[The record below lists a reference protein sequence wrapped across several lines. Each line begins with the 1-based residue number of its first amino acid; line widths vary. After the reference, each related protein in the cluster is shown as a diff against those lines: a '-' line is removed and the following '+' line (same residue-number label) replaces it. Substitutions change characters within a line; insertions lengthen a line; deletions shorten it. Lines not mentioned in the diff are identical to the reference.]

1 MNNVKKHD
9 ETITSLGIE
18 QINQVLNALTD
29 MSERDIAFILDALN
43 LHEQGK
49 IALIPTKPNS
59 KAPKL
64 NQWTTITSP
73 INDIYYHI
81 VNRLGGLG
89 IRIQT
94 FEGKIKLVVL
104 DFDGKKSKV
113 DVENN
118 TTVDKDYS
126 RLDLYK
132 MFHKEF
138 KDECLI
144 IKTASTNGNQAIF
157 LVDESEYELDRDNHP
172 LNFKYPYDYAAEGL
186 RNEPID
192 GSIERFC
199 DDRKK
204 QVCTVSTKING
215 NSYHV
220 SPDSKF
226 DKISDIPIIDAKD
239 FQLRTEKVMLLNRF
253 TTYIPASESKDIEK
267 ETNVGFVRNS
277 KRHDVPNYLIE
288 KEAEEVLMWLKAND
302 GSKHDIYLALGN
314 FYANMARISKE
325 SAIKIHEKILEKA
338 PTLFKNNADALKTL
352 FKGYNNND
360 NDKKQTG
367 ARHIYDEYASHL
379 ESAQEFWIKRFKY
392 THNITKYHPNG
403 QTGKKYDCIV
413 ENPYTK
419 QIELHKIRVKSNK
432 DGSFEDYTDEVKPV
446 LGLEIVDIERIQNSI
461 VPSANDTF
469 RFSYI
474 ASGRM
479 NIQTIEGSTLK
490 EIQDKL
496 RSQIGLVL
504 SSSFGYVFNQIVAFY
519 TRNNLI
525 KVSKTAPVA
534 GIFEIDGVLRRFDYN
549 LNEIKPTYDKQ
560 KLINALDLL
569 EQIRDILPTDDNKF
583 GAIIADGLLL
593 PFSFVL
599 KQHGNQIR
607 YQILLGAGKTGKSSI
622 GELEVNLYNPTRIN
636 SVSGNIFNAGQFASE
651 WQVGTKF
658 GISSYVVCINEVAK
672 AFNDENIVEIL
683 KSAIETPIAR
693 ATNDGTYYSYSSLI
707 MTSNVDLPQ
716 TDAMVRRSST
726 YYFTPAERLSEDDI
740 DALADLLNV
749 SGTNSRFTE
758 LAPIGDFVFTFL
770 HNNMD
775 LFDTLNTDELKIRVI
790 EEIEKETGK
799 NLDWCKQDVKE
810 DNKVVIDELDADTL
824 AEFTQ
829 EVKNIYNNSFRN
841 YSNYDYNDDDGMYYK
856 TLPFLDTKLIS
867 LISRGAIPFLAFD
880 NKNDKIF
887 IVGHRVKDFFAKRHQ
902 KIVTNKQLAEEF
914 EIFNKQYEVEEGRM
928 TVDGKYHR
936 GLKCDVELIVDLLNN
951 EIDID
956 NDDNDD
962 NNNDVWTPEE
972 EEELQR
978 LLAKKEASK

>member
-1 MNNVKKHD
+1 MNNLEKHD

-64 NQWTTITSP
+64 KQWTTITSP

-89 IRIQT
+89 IRIQA

-144 IKTASTNGNQAIF
+144 IKTASTNGYQAIF

-226 DKISDIPIIDAKD
+226 DKISDVPIIEAKD

-253 TTYIPASESKDIEK
+253 TTYIPASESEDIEK

-288 KEAEEVLMWLKAND
+288 KESEEVLMWLKAND

-325 SAIKIHEKILEKA
+325 SATKIHEKILEKA

-446 LGLEIVDIERIQNSI
+446 LGLEIVEIERIQNSI

-474 ASGRM
+474 ASGRK

-496 RSQIGLVL
+496 RSQIGIVL
-504 SSSFGYVFNQIVAFY
+504 SGSFGYVFNQIVAFY

-534 GIFEIDGVLRRFDYN
+534 GIFEIDGVLRRFNYD
-549 LNEIKPTYDKQ
+549 LNEIKPKYDKQ
-560 KLINALDLL
+560 KLIRAWDLL
-569 EQIRDILPTDDNKF
+569 EEIRDILPTDENKF

-607 YQILLGAGKTGKSSI
+607 YQILLGAGKTWKSSI

-636 SVSGNIFNAGQFASE
+636 SVSGNIFNAGQFSSE

-658 GISSYVVCINEVAK
+658 GIASYVSVINEVAK
-672 AFNDENIVEIL
+672 SFNDENIVEIL

-693 ATNDGTYYSYSSLI
+693 ATNDGVYYSYSSLI

-810 DNKVVIDELDADTL
+810 DSNVVIDELDADTL
-824 AEFTQ
+824 ANITQ
-829 EVKNIYNNSFRN
+829 EIKTIYNYNFRN
-841 YSNYDYNDDDGMYYK
+841 YHNYDYKDDEGMHYK
-856 TLPFLDTKLIS
+856 TMAFSEENLVALIA
-867 LISRGAIPFLAFD
+867 RGAIPFLAYD
-880 NKNDKIF
+880 NKADKIF
-887 IVGHRVKDFFAKRHQ
+887 IIGHRVKDFFAKKHH
-902 KIVTNKQLAEEF
+902 KIVTNKQLIEEF
-914 EIFNKQYEVEEGRM
+914 EPFADNYEVLESRM
-928 TVDGKYHR
+928 RIDGKNNR
-936 GLKCDVELIVDLLNN
+936 GVRCDVELIIDLLNN
-951 EIDID
+951 EIRETT
-956 NDDNDD
+956 DDDSNG
-962 NNNDVWTPEE
+962 WTDEE
-972 EEELQR
+972 EQMLQR
-978 LLAKKEASK
+978 LLAKKEAAK